1 MQYMYCCFY
10 CPCNKFSIG
19 STSGAYHVIIAPSP
33 FVLQHASLKTEYG
46 LGTRLTSAASLC
58 RIAGIS
64 TLTVNTATYMV
75 STVFWPVAK
84 ILQTLHSA
92 LRTLADMGLW
102 MYVCMDYI
110 RSLASAGFKM
120 SDFDNTLVYSSH
132 TGCSLCLCI
141 RYIGKRERI
150 DFAQTVTKYDRRF
163 KVGDNIFVQDCVG
176 NFLLLNLYR
185 LKRGICCCRL
195 HSYT

>member
-1 MQYMYCCFY
+1 
-10 CPCNKFSIG
+10 
-19 STSGAYHVIIAPSP
+19 
-33 FVLQHASLKTEYG
+33 
-46 LGTRLTSAASLC
+46 
-58 RIAGIS
+58 
-64 TLTVNTATYMV
+64 
-75 STVFWPVAK
+75 
-84 ILQTLHSA
+84 
-92 LRTLADMGLW
+92 
-102 MYVCMDYI
+102 MDYI

-132 TGCSLCLCI
+132 TGGSLCLCI

-163 KVGDNIFVQDCVG
+163 KVGDNIFVHDCVG

-195 HSYT
+195 HTYT